1 MKEAVQ
7 ELFHQVADLS
17 REARERYFTQRNIDT
32 STREEVEALLAFDSD
47 VDAPIDHFIGEVAA
61 MALPQFEAKR
71 LQCGAYRLGDLL
83 GRGGMG
89 AVYLAER
96 VDGEV
101 SQRVAVKLL
110 RFDSADLRERQRFL
124 SERQILANL
133 SHPNIARLLDAG
145 HRDDGQPYLVM
156 EYIEGKPIDLYTNHL
171 TVRQKIVL
179 FIKVCAA
186 ISYLHRNLVVHRDLK
201 PANILI
207 TGEGEPKLL
216 DFGIAK
222 MIHSPGEITETAM
235 PLLTPD
241 YASPEQVRGVAVT
254 TATDVYSLGAVLYK
268 VLTSASP
275 HQFKSNSVEEI
286 AAVISS
292 GSITPPSK
300 LAPALSGDVEMIVLK
315 ALRAEPQERYSTVE
329 QFSED
334 LDNYLHSRPVRA
346 RKGDAWYRTRKLVR
360 RHWLP
365 IAAALAVVA
374 SLVGGVLVA
383 NHHRVLAERRF
394 VQVRSLANKLFDI
407 DAEVRKT
414 PGTVK
419 ARELIVSTSLD
430 YLRRLAAET
439 GGDPELALEVGTGYM
454 KISRLQG
461 VPTQANL
468 GHTEE
473 AISSSQIAEQ
483 YIASVLAS
491 QPGNRTAMLRM
502 GQIAADRMNIA
513 LRGGEDAKSL
523 SFARQSER
531 WLQKFDAAGPMAEA
545 DADILASTYLN
556 VCNQL
561 ATASQVDEAI
571 ALCNRGMQLT
581 AAYGTPFRM
590 GTALVSLAQA
600 YRTEGRLEEA
610 LQAAREAA
618 PMLEH
623 ALDVA
628 EGVRNRVV
636 AGVLIR
642 QGAILG
648 ERDFLSLGRSE
659 EALPPLERAY
669 SIADDLAARDPN
681 DSDSRDRLFIAAIIM
696 TQILRDRDPQRELV
710 VCDHTISRL
719 RELPNSE
726 IARREEARML
736 AESSY
741 ALRSLS
747 RSAEARQRLDRAV
760 ELLREVKLYPV
771 VQLQMETADM
781 LSALAEN
788 DAATGKLPHA
798 VELYESLLQ
807 LRRAAGEKPESVLSD
822 AVEFSRLCARL
833 ASLEDDLHRANAA
846 MDYRSKRLDLW
857 KHWEA
862 RVPNNS
868 YVHRQL
874 VEASKP

>member
-17 REARERYFTQRNIDT
+17 PDAREQYFTQRNIDT
-32 STREEVEALLAFDSD
+32 PTREEVEALLAFDSD
-47 VDAPIDHFIGEVAA
+47 VDAPIDHFVSEIAA
-61 MALPQFEAKR
+61 MALPQFEAPPS
-71 LQCGAYRLGDLL
+71 QCGAYRLGDLL

-110 RFDSADLRERQRFL
+110 RFDSADSRERQRFL

-133 SHPNIARLLDAG
+133 SHPNIACLLDAG

-156 EYIEGKPIDLYTNHL
+156 EYVEGQPIDVYTNHL
-171 TVRQKIVL
+171 TVRQKIAL

-186 ISYLHRNLVVHRDLK
+186 VSYLHRNLVVHRDLK

-222 MIHSPGEITETAM
+222 MIHSPGEITVTQM
-235 PLLTPD
+235 MVLTPD
-241 YASPEQVRGVAVT
+241 YASPEQVRGVEVT
-254 TATDVYSLGAVLYK
+254 TAADVYSLGAVLYK
-268 VLTSASP
+268 VLTGASP
-275 HQFKSNSVEEI
+275 HQFQSHSVEEI

-292 GSITPPSK
+292 GSITPPGK
-300 LAPALSGDVEMIVLK
+300 LVPALGGDLEMIVLK

-365 IAAALAVVA
+365 ISAATAVVT
-374 SLVGGVLVA
+374 SLFGGVLLA
-383 NHHRVLAERRF
+383 NHQRVVAERRF
-394 VQVRSLANKLFDI
+394 VQVHSLASKLFDI

-414 PGTVK
+414 PGTVR

-430 YLRRLAAET
+430 YLRGLATET

-473 AISSSQIAEQ
+473 AISSSQIAEK

-502 GQIAADRMNIA
+502 GQIASDRMNMA
-513 LRGGEDAKSL
+513 LRAGEDAKAL
-523 SFARQSER
+523 SFARQSEG
-531 WLQKFDAAGPMAEA
+531 WLKKFDAAGPVAGV
-545 DADILASTYLN
+545 DADTLASTYLN

-571 ALCNRGMQLT
+571 ALCNRGMQLSEASGNT
-581 AAYGTPFRM
+581 YRT
-590 GTALVSLAQA
+590 GTALGSLAQA
-600 YRTEGRLEEA
+600 YRTAGRLEEA
-610 LQAAREAA
+610 LQAIRAAA
-618 PMLEH
+618 PKLEH
-623 ALDVA
+623 PPDASEA
-628 EGVRNRVV
+628 VRNRGIV
-636 AGVLIR
+636 GGLIR

-659 EALPPLERAY
+659 EALPLLQHAY
-669 SIADDLAARDPN
+669 EIADDLAARDPN
-681 DSDSRDRLFIAAIIM
+681 DSDSRDRLFVAAIIM
-696 TQILRDRDPQRELV
+696 TGILRDRDPQRELV

-719 RELPNSE
+719 RERPNSE
-726 IARREEARML
+726 IARRQEVRML
-736 AESSY
+736 DESSY
-741 ALRSLS
+741 ALRSLG
-747 RSAEARQRLDRAV
+747 RSAEARQRLDHAV
-760 ELLREVKLYPV
+760 ELLRQVKLYPV
-771 VQLQMETADM
+771 VELQMETADT
-781 LSALAEN
+781 LAALAEY

-798 VELYESLLQ
+798 VETYESLVR
-807 LRRAAGEKPESVLSD
+807 LRQSAGEKPETVLSD
-822 AVEFSRLCARL
+822 AVEYSRLCARL
-833 ASLEDDLHRANAA
+833 ASLEDDLHRTDAA
-846 MDYRSKRLDLW
+846 MGYRAKRLDLW
-857 KHWEA
+857 RQWEA

-874 VEASKP
+874 VGASKP

>member
-17 REARERYFTQRNIDT
+17 REARELYFTQRNIDT
-32 STREEVEALLAFDSD
+32 PTREEVEALLAFDSD
-47 VDAPIDHFIGEVAA
+47 VDASIDHFIGEVAA
-61 MALPQFEAKR
+61 MALPEFGPTP

-101 SQRVAVKLL
+101 CQRVAVKLL
-110 RFDSADLRERQRFL
+110 RFDTAGLGERQRFL
-124 SERQILANL
+124 SERQILASL

-156 EYIEGKPIDLYTNHL
+156 EYIEGKPIDLYAHDL

-179 FIKVCAA
+179 FIKVCGAV
-186 ISYLHRNLVVHRDLK
+186 SYLHRNLVVHRDIK
-201 PANILI
+201 PANILV
-207 TGEGEPKLL
+207 TREGEPKLL

-222 MIHSPGEITETAM
+222 MIHSPGEITVTEMRA
-235 PLLTPD
+235 LTPD
-241 YASPEQVRGVAVT
+241 YASPEQVRGVEIS
-254 TATDVYSLGAVLYK
+254 TATDVYSLGALLYK
-268 VLTSASP
+268 VLTSVCP
-275 HQFKSNSVEEI
+275 HQFESHSMGEI

-300 LAPALSGDVEMIVLK
+300 LVPALSGDLEMILLK

-334 LDNYLHSRPVRA
+334 LENYLHSRAVRA
-346 RKGDAWYRTRKLVR
+346 RKGDAWYRTRKFVR
-360 RHWLP
+360 RHWLS
-365 IAAALAVVA
+365 IAAATAVVA
-374 SLVGGVLVA
+374 SLFGGVLVA
-383 NHHRVLAERRF
+383 NHQRVMAERRF
-394 VQVRSLANKLFDI
+394 VQVHSIANKLFDI

-430 YLRRLAAET
+430 YLRGLAAET

-468 GHTEE
+468 GHPEE
-473 AISSSQIAEQ
+473 AINSSRIAER

-502 GQIAADRMNIA
+502 GQIASDRMNIA
-513 LRGGEDAKSL
+513 LRAGEDAKAL
-523 SFARQSER
+523 SFARQSES
-531 WLQKFDAAGPMAEA
+531 WLKQFDAAGPVAGL
-545 DADILASTYLN
+545 DADTLASTYLN

-561 ATASQVDEAI
+561 ATAGQVDEAI
-571 ALCNRGMQLT
+571 ALCNRGMQLS
-581 AAYGTPFRM
+581 AASGTSFRT

-600 YRTEGRLEEA
+600 YRTAGRLEEA
-610 LQAAREAA
+610 LQAARGAA

-623 ALDVA
+623 APDVS

-648 ERDFLSLGRSE
+648 ERDFLSLGRPE
-659 EALPPLERAY
+659 EALPLLEHAY
-669 SIADDLAARDPN
+669 AIADDLAARDPN
-681 DSDSRDRLFIAAIIM
+681 DSDSRDRLFVAAILM
-696 TQILRDRDPQRELV
+696 TGILRDRDPQRELL
-710 VCDHTISRL
+710 VCDHTLSRL

-726 IARREEARML
+726 IARHQEVRML

-741 ALRSLS
+741 ALRRLG
-747 RSAEARQRLDRAV
+747 RTAEARQRLDRAV

-771 VQLQMETADM
+771 VQLQMETADT
-781 LSALAEN
+781 LSALAEY

-807 LRRAAGEKPESVLSD
+807 LRLTAGEKPESVLSD

-846 MDYRSKRLDLW
+846 LGYRSKRLDLW
-857 KHWEA
+857 RRWEA